1 MEMAQNVPTGTA
13 TDSHIVARNSIVLLT
28 RYLAVAGMNAVLV
41 LFLPRYLGDTGLG
54 QLQFALS
61 FASLF
66 VPGVALGV
74 RQFLIKEV
82 ARDRSQV
89 PNYLGSAIGLRLVTA
104 GLVFS
109 VIIIFSHVDQRL
121 HEARWVLYM
130 AALGMIATAFAHLMA
145 TVLNG
150 LEDMTGPAA
159 GEILDKLVVVAAGII
174 VLVLGLGVL
183 AYACVLLAGAL
194 AQFAFNATYLNRR
207 FPLRLDFCM
216 PRIKMLVLGG
226 MPYLLMGFLLNVYH
240 HTDVVML
247 RFYTQSEV
255 VGWYAAALQLYRSVE
270 FLPAILTTALL
281 PTLARVH
288 STSPDGLA
296 VMARKSI
303 AVGVV
308 VIVPLALGIS
318 LLSDEVIRFLPYPE
332 SFQNSALLLRIL
344 ALTIPV
350 TAMLTIL
357 GTIAVAV
364 DRQRAWAIALL
375 GTVAL
380 NVVLNAVSIPYFQ
393 RVYGNGAIAA
403 SIATVISEGF
413 MVMVGV
419 RLMPRGVINKELGA
433 LLLKV
438 ALAGGVMVT
447 IGMTANAL
455 GTGAVSLAVAGAVAY
470 IALVFATRAVTGA
483 DVMFMREAALRR
495 VQLLRRSG

>member
-1 MEMAQNVPTGTA
+1 MEATQKAPTVGA
-13 TDSHIVARNSIVLLT
+13 TDSHIVARNSMMLLT
-28 RYLAVAGMNAVLV
+28 RYLAVAGLNAVLV

-89 PNYLGSAIGLRLVTA
+89 HGYLGSAIGLRLVTA
-104 GLVFS
+104 ALVFS
-109 VIIIFSHVDQRL
+109 VIVIFTHVDARL
-121 HEARWVLYM
+121 HEARWVLYL

-159 GEILDKLVVVAAGII
+159 GEIVDKLVVVAAGIA

-183 AYACVLLAGAL
+183 AYACVLLAGAT
-194 AQFAFNATYLNRR
+194 AQLAFNALYLNRR
-207 FPLRLDFCM
+207 FPLRVDFRA
-216 PRIKMLVLGG
+216 PRIKMLVVGG

-247 RFYTQSEV
+247 RFYTQNEV

-270 FLPAILTTALL
+270 FLPAVLTTALL
-281 PTLARVH
+281 PTLARVY
-288 STSPDGLA
+288 STSPGGLA
-296 VMARKSI
+296 VMARKSL
-303 AVGVV
+303 AVGVL

-318 LLSDEVIRFLPYPE
+318 LLSDEVIRFLPYPD
-332 SFQNSALLLRIL
+332 SFQNSVLLLRVL

-413 MVMVGV
+413 MVLVGV
-419 RLMPRGVINKELGA
+419 RLMPRGVINRDLGA

-455 GTGAVSLAVAGAVAY
+455 GAGAVLLAIAGAVAY
-470 IALVFATRAVTGA
+470 VVLVFGTRAVTA
-483 DVMFMREAALRR
+483 NDVLFIRDAALQRLQ
-495 VQLLRRSG
+495 VLRRSG